1 MNTNSLELRSPAV
14 TTVTALLLAASRF
27 YEGYCVA
34 IFNPLTD
41 TLLIDVFQ
49 FDPKRDLHTIDLYQ
63 GAFYALFAVGAVLG
77 VASVGL
83 LSNRFGRVP
92 LLFLG
97 EALSLANSFLYL
109 VKNVQVIIA
118 ARFLSGLVAGMAQV
132 AGIILAELLPKRIG
146 GYGNALGY
154 VILTTGMLTAYTTQN
169 FMTKSLI
176 VEYYKELL
184 IATSSVSFI
193 RVIILMVLL
202 RTDTPRFLYISSPVK
217 HVAHGKIKQ
226 CYSHIYAEHDLDA
239 ATEKCVEYF
248 EGQGERNKVA
258 FAQLF
263 SKHLRIRLLSGCFLA
278 FGHQCCGI
286 NFLVF
291 YSTKIFDDLSGSGK
305 SITLVIGV
313 ANFLGAILST
323 YLIGKLGRKFDIVW
337 GCLMQTICLFTLL
350 LGIELQ
356 SSWLMAVSTSGYI
369 LGFAV
374 GFGGSYTAYLCE
386 ILPPIGVSTAMTLQ
400 WILTAAVGQ
409 FCPKLSTAYG
419 AKAVLFGFAL
429 TSLVL
434 FFGTSL
440 LLIETRAKT
449 EKEVIEQFEH
459 GHLRFFDFH

>member
-1 MNTNSLELRSPAV
+1 MPKILHTLKSPGVTRFLAV
-14 TTVTALLLAASRF
+14 VLALARF

-41 TLLIDVFQ
+41 PLLTEVFQLDKTADAQLID
-49 FDPKRDLHTIDLYQ
+49 HYH
-63 GAFYALFAVGAVLG
+63 GAFYAMFALGAMTGVVCVGFFA
-77 VASVGL
+77 
-83 LSNRFGRVP
+83 NKIGRVP

>member
-1 MNTNSLELRSPAV
+1 MPKILHTLKSPAITRFLAV
-14 TTVTALLLAASRF
+14 VLALARF

-41 TLLIDVFQ
+41 PLLTEVFELDKAADALLID
-49 FDPKRDLHTIDLYQ
+49 HYH
-63 GAFYALFAVGAVLG
+63 GAFYAMFALGAMAGVICVGFF
-77 VASVGL
+77 
-83 LSNRFGRVP
+83 SNKIGRVP

-109 VKNVQVIIA
+109 VKNVQVIII
-118 ARFLSGLVAGMAQV
+118 ARFMSGLVAGMAQV

-169 FMTKSLI
+169 LMTKSVMI
-176 VEYYKELL
+176 EYYKELL
-184 IATSSVSFI
+184 MATSCVSFV
-193 RVIILMVLL
+193 RVSILMFMLQ
-202 RTDTPRFLYISSPVK
+202 TDTPRYLYISSPVK
-217 HVAHGKIKQ
+217 HEAHGKIKH
-226 CYSHIYAEHDLDA
+226 CYSHIYADHDLEA

-248 EGQGERNKVA
+248 EGQGDRNRVA
-258 FAQLF
+258 FSQLF
-263 SKHLRIRLLSGCFLA
+263 GKHLRIRLLSGCFLA

-291 YSTKIFDDLSGSGK
+291 YSTKIFDELSGSGK
-305 SITLVIGV
+305 SVTLVIGV
-313 ANFLGAILST
+313 TNFLGAILST

-337 GCLMQTICLFTLL
+337 GCLLQTVSLFALL

-356 SSWLMAVSTSGYI
+356 LSWLMAVSTSGYI

-419 AKAVLFGFAL
+419 AKAVLLGFAVVCL
-429 TSLVL
+429 LL

-440 LLIETRAKT
+440 LLVETKAKT